1 MNELVNCSANA
12 RRSCFGA
19 ITLRDRSGYS
29 SVSSTI
35 EGSPVHL
42 FSNSTPLF
50 EKEPYAILFGI
61 PRGWTKPILFSWV
74 ALRGHSHRQ
83 RLPSQFHTSR
93 CDPSSQAMVRSKE
106 TLQPLAKPADARLA
120 LGRTACLQ
128 RSRPTRYDGIWPQN
142 LTSL

>member
-50 EKEPYAILFGI
+50 EKEPYAILFAFLADGQN
-61 PRGWTKPILFSWV
+61 PFF
-74 ALRGHSHRQ
+74 
-83 RLPSQFHTSR
+83 FHGSR
-93 CDPSSQAMVRSKE
+93 SGA
-106 TLQPLAKPADARLA
+106 TLTANDYLVNSIQADATQVLKQWFDRKKLYS
-120 LGRTACLQ
+120 RWRSLQ
-128 RSRPTRYDGIWPQN
+128 MPDSR
-142 LTSL
+142 